1 LIYGGLL
8 TKEIAFR
15 KNHTTRILRKNC
27 AEMARKSHIYILGEY
42 VNKDHFTENVTQ
54 FEHISSIA
62 YIQSGFKIELSESN
76 SLVED
81 KYSLNLNS
89 AKYVVE
95 GNITETKEAMIHH
108 HPKGH
113 PWRHLQ
119 FTLRSTNEKIRI
131 KLEPLDDEDYK
142 KCIKGFLHISQSIIE
157 HEQKDNKVKENLV
170 DFFFNDNVTTLSSER
185 QFLLEKIKQAFN
197 SKGILDDSNKN
208 ISKDKIESLKKES
221 HLLPFLAW

>member
-1 LIYGGLL
+1 
-8 TKEIAFR
+8 
-15 KNHTTRILRKNC
+15 
-27 AEMARKSHIYILGEY
+27 MARKSHIYILGEY
-42 VNKDHFTENVTQ
+42 ANKEHFKESITQ
-54 FEHISSIA
+54 IEHISSIT
-62 YIQSGFKIELSESN
+62 YIKSGFKIELSESN

-89 AKYVVE
+89 AKYIVE

-119 FTLRSTNEKIRI
+119 FTLRSTHEKIRI
-131 KLEPLDDEDYK
+131 NLEPLDDEDYA
-142 KCIKGFLHISQSIIE
+142 KCIKGFLHLSQSIIE
-157 HEQKDNKVKENLV
+157 HEQKQNKIKENLAG
-170 DFFFNDNVTTLSSER
+170 FFFNDNVKALSSER

-197 SKGILDDSNKN
+197 SKGILDDSNKS

-221 HLLPFLAW
+221 HLLPFLDWN